1 MKNIIFLSFFLFLAC
16 NKEADK
22 KNDLKDKQKLKLENI
37 LEKEDTNTEEYTQY
51 KDNKFDFNDKQLYEN
66 LKKAIYEGDTL
77 AYKSASKH
85 YIINGR
91 YKEFL
96 YYAILMAEKNN
107 YKEAYWDISSILA
120 SEQHELYASQYET
133 YSLLKSYEMGD
144 KGAKQSVKNIYT
156 DKGKKIPKSSSIYCS
171 K

>member
-1 MKNIIFLSFFLFLAC
+1 MPSVGYLIEVIN
-16 NKEADK
+16 DK
-22 KNDLKDKQKLKLENI
+22 KLC
-37 LEKEDTNTEEYTQY
+37 
-51 KDNKFDFNDKQLYEN
+51 EN

-77 AYKSASKH
+77 AYKSASKQ

-96 YYAILMAEKNN
+96 YYAILMAEKNK

-120 SEQHELYASQYET
+120 SEQHELFSSQYGT

-144 KGAKQSVKNIYT
+144 KGAKQSVKNIYIE
-156 DKGKKIPKSSSIYCS
+156 KSKKVPKSNSIYCY